1 MVSLSCSKA
10 IMEELEKEL
19 VRAHAL
25 NNLRLYKLV
34 QGLVWIAEGRP
45 WPEIGKLLGVSVKTL
60 ENWLRRFMVQ
70 GLVWLRGQHD
80 RGRGHK
86 SILTRQLRGIS
97 RTTLGALR
105 HADHLDRG

>member
-1 MVSLSCSKA
+1 
-10 IMEELEKEL
+10 MEELEKEL

-60 ENWLRRFMVQ
+60 ENWLKRFMVQ
-70 GLVWLRGQHD
+70 GLAWLRGQHYQG
-80 RGRGHK
+80 RGRK
-86 SILTRQLRGIS
+86 S
-97 RTTLGALR
+97 
-105 HADHLDRG
+105 

>member
-19 VRAHAL
+19 VRVHEL
-25 NNLRLYKLV
+25 DNLPLYKLV

-60 ENWLRRFMVQ
+60 ENWLRRFMVE
-70 GLVWLRGQHD
+70 GLTWSRGQHE
-80 RGRGHK
+80 RGRGRK
-86 SILTRQLRGIS
+86 SKLTPEQKRQVRDWVEKGPQANGFS
-97 RTTLGALR
+97 CG
-105 HADHLDRG
+105 